1 MAFAKL
7 KQLMIFRA
15 IGMFFSALYHLC
27 SMVDRGAKAGDIM
40 ASNLEASATNYTEV
54 SAIERETTYME
65 AKAESQAK
73 QLKAKAKLAAKA
85 KQIEQL
91 ES

>member
-27 SMVDRGAKAGDIM
+27 SMADRGAKAGDIM
-40 ASNLEASATNYTEV
+40 ASTLEASANNYSAV
-54 SAIERETTYME
+54 SEIERETTLIE
-65 AKAESQAK
+65 ATATAKARN
-73 QLKAKAKLAAKA
+73 LKAKAKLEAKA
-85 KQIEQL
+85 KAIEA